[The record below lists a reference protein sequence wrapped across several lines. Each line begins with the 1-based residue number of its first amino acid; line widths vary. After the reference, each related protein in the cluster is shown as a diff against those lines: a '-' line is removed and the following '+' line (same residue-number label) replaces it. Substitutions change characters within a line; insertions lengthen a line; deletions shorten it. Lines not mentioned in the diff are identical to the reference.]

1 MPSIKQAGLEV
12 QSYLAKLP
20 PDARKDLQKLR
31 AAIRAAAPRAVESF
45 SYGIPGF
52 RLDGRPLFYYAAWKH
67 HTSMYPLSAAV
78 RRTLGTEIKGYE
90 TSKGTIRFPRTNPL
104 PSAFVRR
111 LVKARLAEL
120 RAKSRP

>member
-1 MPSIKQAGLEV
+1 MRSSASQVRA
-12 QSYLAKLP
+12 YLAKLP
-20 PDARKDLQKLR
+20 PGARKDLQKLR
-31 AAIRAAAPRAVESF
+31 RAIRAGAPRAVESF

-52 RLDGRPLFYYAAWKH
+52 RLDGRPLFYYAAWEH

-90 TSKGTIRFPRTNPL
+90 TSKGTIRFPRSNPL
-104 PSAFVRR
+104 SPAFVRR

-120 RAKSRP
+120 GAKTRPR